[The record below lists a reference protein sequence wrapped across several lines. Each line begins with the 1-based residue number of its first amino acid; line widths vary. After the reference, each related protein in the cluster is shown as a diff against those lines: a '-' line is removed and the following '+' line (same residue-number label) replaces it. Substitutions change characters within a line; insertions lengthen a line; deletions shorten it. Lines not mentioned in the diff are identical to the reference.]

1 MHNSNVFYFVNGENH
16 DLINCYYCESCNKLI
31 SQEEVKIEV
40 DTYFC
45 PSCLENVPSSE
56 AFSRNFRCINCHDCP
71 KCMATISTNKLDLG
85 SEIDENNGRIMQH
98 SYNCGFCHFS
108 LNVNLKM
115 DAGNETDEKTI
126 KESNDKNN
134 KLHIHKQND
143 SLFLQES
150 NYLSLIIDK
159 VKNSAYKHFDTNISS
174 ETKQLNNLND
184 EQSELNLSIRI
195 LEEKQKTSAS
205 LIREKNIWLNSDKM
219 KYLSNIRELLP
230 TCLNKNDLSYR
241 QYINNPDII
250 NSVYL
255 SLRANSNSQT
265 KLCPYMK
272 KLSVQISKRCMAC
285 KRLVIKPQLN
295 PLSQPP
301 FRVNLSANLFFPN
314 FRLVSIKDNSSGD
327 RSFTKII
334 KIRTEN
340 LMDRQVRIDFL
351 PERDQNEQLSIEN
364 SKVYSIFKIEPKSLT
379 IEPKWDPLLEQQS
392 QQSNS
397 FAHERRSRNKK
408 YLDVFIC
415 ESVDIRD
422 KIELELT
429 AFTNFQS
436 PTGNESTVQIKLIG
450 KANIQDENYTTN

>member
-1 MHNSNVFYFVNGENH
+1 MHNSNVLYSVNGENH

-31 SQEEVKIEV
+31 SLEEVKIEI

-71 KCMATISTNKLDLG
+71 RCMATISTNKLDLG
-85 SEIDENNGRIMQH
+85 AEIDENNGRIMQH
-98 SYNCGFCHFS
+98 SYYCGFCHFS
-108 LNVNLKM
+108 LDINLGM
-115 DAGNETDEKTI
+115 DAVNETDEKTI
-126 KESNDKNN
+126 KGFNDGNN
-134 KLHIHKQND
+134 KLRIHKQND
-143 SLFLQES
+143 SIFLQES

-159 VKNSAYKHFDTNISS
+159 VKNLANERFESNASS
-174 ETKQLNNLND
+174 ETKQLNNIND
-184 EQSELNLSIRI
+184 EQSELNLSLRT
-195 LEEKQKTSAS
+195 LEEKQKISSS
-205 LIREKNIWLNSDKM
+205 LLKEKNIWLNSDKL
-219 KYLSNIRELLP
+219 KCLTNIRESLP
-230 TCLNKNDLSYR
+230 TCLKKNDLSYR
-241 QYINNPDII
+241 QYLNNPDII

-255 SLRANSNSQT
+255 SLRANSTSQT
-265 KLCPYMK
+265 KLYPFMK
-272 KLSVQISKRCMAC
+272 KLSVQISKRCTAC

-314 FRLVSIKDNSSGD
+314 FRIVSIKNNSSGD
-327 RSFTKII
+327 KSFTKIV

-351 PERDQNEQLSIEN
+351 PEGDQNEQLSLEN
-364 SKVYSIFKIEPKSLT
+364 SKAYSIFKIEPKSFT

-415 ESVDIRD
+415 EYEGIQDR
-422 KIELELT
+422 IELELT

-436 PTGNESTVQIKLIG
+436 PTGNESTVQIKLVG
-450 KANIQDENYTTN
+450 KAEIQDENYTTN